1 MKLVTIKSSH
11 YEADLLP
18 LKGLLES
25 EGIVCFLKNQ
35 HTTSIMSHMVNFQV
49 ELQVA
54 ESDLEKVAEIMNSTG
69 ESA

>member
-11 YEADLLP
+11 NEVDLHP

-35 HTTSIMSHMVNFQV
+35 FTTQVMSHMANFQV
-49 ELQVA
+49 ELQVP

>member
-1 MKLVTIKSSH
+1 MKLITVKSSH

-25 EGIVCFLKNQ
+25 EGIYCFLKNQ
-35 HTTSIMSHMVNFQV
+35 FTSSIMSHMANFQV
-49 ELQVA
+49 ELQVP
-54 ESDLEKVAEIMNSTG
+54 ESELEKVIEIMNAES

>member
-1 MKLVTIKSSH
+1 MKFVTIKSSH
-11 YEADLLP
+11 NEVDLLP

-25 EGIVCFLKNQ
+25 EGITCFLKNQ
-35 HTTSIMSHMVNFQV
+35 FTNQIMSHMATFQV

-54 ESDLEKVAEIMNSTG
+54 DSDLEKVAEIMNSTG